1 MHLISQTLKIAHII
15 YSFTRPTLFPEIIK
29 PTPSLWELTLHGQI
43 LSRHKYQTPQFPS
56 LCHLHLSRSIALPW
70 YGPAQGKETS
80 TLVVIGS
87 AAPNLTHLCVSG
99 VSAHKIWLKCW
110 RDTPISPTL
119 ERILVQVYP
128 YSGTIYATYL
138 AVRCNNDGRISVFSM
153 NSKILGLHEQKMEW
167 LNRISGSE
175 GVLEWGR
182 AGGNWICIN
191 EGHILMTPE

>member
-87 AAPNLTHLCVSG
+87 AAPNLTYLCVSG
-99 VSAHKIWLKCW
+99 VPAQNVNQDLIEMLERHPPSLQHLRESLSKY
-110 RDTPISPTL
+110 THTL
-119 ERILVQVYP
+119 ELFMTHFWLWDAT
-128 YSGTIYATYL
+128 TIVGSVCL
-138 AVRCNNDGRISVFSM
+138 AWIVKYWAYM
-153 NSKILGLHEQKMEW
+153 NKRWNG
-167 LNRISGSE
+167 
-175 GVLEWGR
+175 
-182 AGGNWICIN
+182 
-191 EGHILMTPE
+191 